1 MTCISFQ
8 HGRLDERGQA
18 ASEPV
23 HVEGDHRA
31 RDVARQPA
39 TDPGQVIVQSTFKDL
54 INLNVTTNLLP
65 IYLTFI

>member
-1 MTCISFQ
+1 MTCIFFQ

-31 RDVARQPA
+31 GDAARQPA
-39 TDPGQVIVQSTFKDL
+39 TDPCQVIVLSFLKVYQ
-54 INLNVTTNLLP
+54 I
-65 IYLTFI
+65 

>member
-39 TDPGQVIVQSTFKDL
+39 SDPGQVIVLSILKVFQT
-54 INLNVTTNLLP
+54 
-65 IYLTFI
+65 

>member
-8 HGRLDERGQA
+8 HGRLDERGQT

-31 RDVARQPA
+31 GDAARQLA
-39 TDPGQVIVQSTFKDL
+39 TDPVQVFVLST
-54 INLNVTTNLLP
+54 
-65 IYLTFI
+65 